1 MTRPFWLGRAVRNRH
16 RHAIEQASHRWRA
29 GRHDERA
36 VIFDF
41 HTGKDPKNSLFAWPQ
56 PSQCDMIEVLSGLS
70 GLRILGD
77 LTDWYESIA
86 LDAVS
91 LKAPASGRSEVP
103 TCPGHA
109 GRVSVHVLRR
119 ACDFKLNT
127 HVRFS
132 RRRWRLDEAVL

>member
-1 MTRPFWLGRAVRNRH
+1 MTRSFWLGRAVRNQH
-16 RHAIEQASHRWRA
+16 RHAIESTRA
-29 GRHDERA
+29 FGIRARRA

-41 HTGKDPKNSLFAWPQ
+41 HTGKDPKNSLFAWPP

-103 TCPGHA
+103 TVCAGHA

-127 HVRFS
+127 NS
-132 RRRWRLDEAVL
+132 GRRR

>member
-1 MTRPFWLGRAVRNRH
+1 MTRPCWLGRAVRNRH

-103 TCPGHA
+103 TCAQGTPDA
-109 GRVSVHVLRR
+109 SV
-119 ACDFKLNT
+119 CT
-127 HVRFS
+127 C
-132 RRRWRLDEAVL
+132 